1 MDGAPKSAGHGGGS
15 EASSWRPQAQKQK
28 SEARNGAT
36 RAQRTDPHPRLF
48 LPSQQQEVED
58 APASPGPRWLPHRGG
73 HNGSDIP
80 PSHLPKAR
88 RPHGRHSRV
97 PGLRVRVAGDTAV
110 EKARRVLAP
119 GCRVTHEGNAA
130 AAMAAK
136 TASRGGQAQSR
147 VQGPGCGRQRAG
159 SPRLAPPLGCRNRIH
174 VGLRSQIPSQKFTP
188 PKQKKNEKETKT
200 IFFFFKST

>member
-1 MDGAPKSAGHGGGS
+1 MDGAPKSAGHGGGT

-58 APASPGPRWLPHRGG
+58 APASPGRRWLPHRGG

-88 RPHGRHSRV
+88 RRHGRHSRG

-147 VQGPGCGRQRAG
+147 VKGPGCGRERAG
-159 SPRLAPPLGCRNRIH
+159 SPRLAPPLGCRTGYTWACE
-174 VGLRSQIPSQKFTP
+174 VRSRVKSSPPQK
-188 PKQKKNEKETKT
+188 QEKK
-200 IFFFFKST
+200 